1 MSIVRMIKRFA
12 SLVRMRFC
20 KHDFVLMDTEYNK
33 VSKRYGCGYLW
44 YRCPKCGKMFRT
56 GVDTS
61 RHRDYYRGWQE
72 LMKKRM

>member
-1 MSIVRMIKRFA
+1 MSILRMIKRFA

-33 VSKRYGCGYLW
+33 VSERYGCGYLW

-56 GVDTS
+56 EVTWKGYKN
-61 RHRDYYRGWQE
+61 HIPGWCSF
-72 LMKKRM
+72 KKRM